1 MGLVAGVDAGRT
13 RRVVMWSN
21 LTWNRCWTI
30 QRVEGLRVS
39 RVMLQ
44 EQLQNWVPQAGVSFQ
59 SHHIQSPLLPKDLRK
74 PHGSRSLEL

>member
-21 LTWNRCWTI
+21 LMWSRCWAI
-30 QRVEGLRVS
+30 QHVEGLRVS

-44 EQLQNWVPQAGVSFQ
+44 E
-59 SHHIQSPLLPKDLRK
+59 
-74 PHGSRSLEL
+74 EL